1 MVVAVVQWNRSAEL
15 LPETLASSYV
25 AGEKGMSELRIVI
38 NTDE

>member
-15 LPETLASSYV
+15 LPETLTSSYV
-25 AGEKGMSELRIVI
+25 IGEKGMNKLCVVI